1 MKTFAAWL
9 IAPIA
14 LTAACAA
21 HAQGRPALPPAAA
34 GCIAPACEPGAAP
47 VAIDEFAPPAWRA
60 FQLPPA
66 RHVGGMLIRQEDTLF
81 DPAEFYDDPPQT
93 AYPLIRDEQSWEQK
107 ISRMNELSLLTLWQT
122 DGSKIFFGVNS
133 NGFAGLNFSQHPR
146 AKPRPARTG
155 SDSLNGRPIGPLSPP
170 LAHAQSLTYQK
181 KDLSGA
187 LATEE
192 RK

>member
-14 LTAACAA
+14 LTTACAA
-21 HAQGRPALPPAAA
+21 HAQERPALPPAAA
-34 GCIAPACEPGAAP
+34 GCIAPACETGAAP
-47 VAIDEFAPPAWRA
+47 GAIDEFAPPDWRA

-66 RHVGGMLIRQEDTLF
+66 RRTGGLLTRHEDTLF
-81 DPAEFYDDPPQT
+81 DPAEFNAHPPQT

-107 ISRMNELSLLTLWQT
+107 ISRMKELPLLTLWRT

-133 NGFAGLNFSQHPR
+133 DGFAGLNFSQNPR
-146 AKPRPARTG
+146 AKPRPASVR
-155 SDSLNGRPIGPLSPP
+155 SDSLTGRPIGPLSPP

-187 LATEE
+187 LAAEE

>member
-1 MKTFAAWL
+1 MKTFAALL
-9 IAPIA
+9 IASIA

-21 HAQGRPALPPAAA
+21 HAQERPALPPAAA

-47 VAIDEFAPPAWRA
+47 AAIDEFAPPDWRA

-66 RHVGGMLIRQEDTLF
+66 RHVGGLLIRQENTLF
-81 DPAEFYDDPPQT
+81 DPAEFNAHPPQT
-93 AYPLIRDEQSWEQK
+93 TYPLIRDEQSWEQK
-107 ISRMNELSLLTLWQT
+107 ISRMKELPLLTLWRT

-133 NGFAGLNFSQHPR
+133 DGFAGLNFSQNPR
-146 AKPRPARTG
+146 AKPRPTSVR
-155 SDSLNGRPIGPLSPP
+155 SDSLTGRPIGPLAPP

-187 LATEE
+187 LAAKE
-192 RK
+192 K

>member
-9 IAPIA
+9 IALIA
-14 LTAACAA
+14 LSAACAA
-21 HAQGRPALPPAAA
+21 HAQERPALPPAAA
-34 GCIAPACEPGAAP
+34 ACIAPACEPGAAP
-47 VAIDEFAPPAWRA
+47 AAIDEFAPPAWRA

-66 RHVGGMLIRQEDTLF
+66 RRAGGLLIPHEDTLF
-81 DPAEFYDDPPQT
+81 NQAEFNAHPPQT

-107 ISRMNELSLLTLWQT
+107 ISRMKELPLLTLWRT

-133 NGFAGLNFSQHPR
+133 DGFAGLNFSQNPR
-146 AKPRPARTG
+146 AKPRPTSVR
-155 SDSLNGRPIGPLSPP
+155 SDSLTWRPIGPLAPP

-187 LATEE
+187 LAAKE
-192 RK
+192 K

>member
-14 LTAACAA
+14 LTTACAA
-21 HAQGRPALPPAAA
+21 HAQERPALPPAAA
-34 GCIAPACEPGAAP
+34 GCIAPACETGAAP
-47 VAIDEFAPPAWRA
+47 VAIDEFARPDWRA

-66 RHVGGMLIRQEDTLF
+66 RRAGGLLTRHEDTLF
-81 DPAEFYDDPPQT
+81 DPAEFNAHPPQT

-107 ISRMNELSLLTLWQT
+107 ISRMKELPLLTLWRT
-122 DGSKIFFGVNS
+122 DGAKIFFGVNS
-133 NGFAGLNFSQHPR
+133 DGFAGLNFSQNPR
-146 AKPRPARTG
+146 AKPRPTSVR
-155 SDSLNGRPIGPLSPP
+155 SDSLTGRPIGPLAPP
-170 LAHAQSLTYQK
+170 LAHSQSLTYQK

>member
-1 MKTFAAWL
+1 MKTFVAWL

-21 HAQGRPALPPAAA
+21 HAQERPALPPAA
-34 GCIAPACEPGAAP
+34 GCIAPACETGAAP
-47 VAIDEFAPPAWRA
+47 VTIDEFAPPDWRA

-66 RHVGGMLIRQEDTLF
+66 RHVGRLLIRHEDTLF
-81 DPAEFYDDPPQT
+81 DPAEFNDHPPQT

-107 ISRMNELSLLTLWQT
+107 ISRMKELPLLTLWRT

-133 NGFAGLNFSQHPR
+133 DGFAGLNFSQNPR

-155 SDSLNGRPIGPLSPP
+155 SDTPNGRPIGPLSPP

-187 LATEE
+187 LAAEE
-192 RK
+192 K

>member
-21 HAQGRPALPPAAA
+21 HVQDRPELPPAA
-34 GCIAPACEPGAAP
+34 GCIAPACETGAAR
-47 VAIDEFAPPAWRA
+47 VAIDVFASPAWRA

-66 RHVGGMLIRQEDTLF
+66 RHVGGLLIRQEDTLF
-81 DPAEFYDDPPQT
+81 DPAEFNDHPPQAT
-93 AYPLIRDEQSWEQK
+93 YPLIRDEQSWEQK
-107 ISRMNELSLLTLWQT
+107 ISQMKELSLLTLWRT

-133 NGFAGLNFSQHPR
+133 DGFAGLNFSQNPR
-146 AKPRPARTG
+146 ARPRPTSAG
-155 SDSLNGRPIGPLSPP
+155 SDSLTRRPIGPMSPP

-187 LATEE
+187 LAAEE
-192 RK
+192 K

>member
-14 LTAACAA
+14 LTTACAA
-21 HAQGRPALPPAAA
+21 HAQERPALPPAAA
-34 GCIAPACEPGAAP
+34 GCIAPACETGAAP
-47 VAIDEFAPPAWRA
+47 GAIDEFAPPDWRA

-66 RHVGGMLIRQEDTLF
+66 RRTGGLLTRHEDTLF
-81 DPAEFYDDPPQT
+81 DPAEFNAHPPQT

-107 ISRMNELSLLTLWQT
+107 ISRMKELPLLTLWRT

-133 NGFAGLNFSQHPR
+133 DGFAGLNFSQNPR
-146 AKPRPARTG
+146 AKPRPTSVR
-155 SDSLNGRPIGPLSPP
+155 SDSLTGRPIGPLSPP

-187 LATEE
+187 LAAEE

>member
-1 MKTFAAWL
+1 MKMFAAWL
-9 IAPIA
+9 IALIA

-21 HAQGRPALPPAAA
+21 HAQERPALPPAAA

-66 RHVGGMLIRQEDTLF
+66 RRAGGLLIRHEDTLF
-81 DPAEFYDDPPQT
+81 DPVEFNTHPRQT
-93 AYPLIRDEQSWEQK
+93 AYPLIRDEQSWEQE
-107 ISRMNELSLLTLWQT
+107 ISRMKELPLLTLWRT
-122 DGSKIFFGVNS
+122 DGAKIFFGVNS
-133 NGFAGLNFSQHPR
+133 DGFTGLNFSQNSR
-146 AKPRPARTG
+146 AKPRPTSAG
-155 SDSLNGRPIGPLSPP
+155 SDSLARRLIGPLSPP

-187 LATEE
+187 LATEG
-192 RK
+192 KK